1 MRLLT
6 ITADFPPYHAGGYGI
21 RVKNI
26 MDGLFAKG
34 HEVLLLTTRAKGL
47 KTDSASTPT
56 YAIKRVLHGQ
66 FRTKPFP
73 HEVLFDIQDINA
85 IDKAIKK
92 FEPDLI
98 YLGHIYPLTKQLLPF
113 LATLNIPIVCDEG
126 GNSLKGAWTEQGR
139 WFRFTGDYQPRFRW
153 LSKLK
158 PVVIQTVKFF
168 SGGRIQ
174 EVWVWPGNMAV
185 IFNSRKNQSY
195 VLGLGVPIQRS
206 RVIYSGID
214 TDVFTFQKR
223 EALHIPVS
231 IICPGRIEPRKGQID
246 AVRLI
251 ALLNSQGI
259 SANLIIVG
267 EVMSADYK
275 RQILE
280 EIKRSNLEEQI
291 ELLPMIT
298 QEDLAKLY
306 HQADIC
312 FFSSYQE
319 SGLSRIPL
327 EAMACGSIVISYGNE
342 GSDEIIQNGV
352 NGYCGEPGNIQKAEE
367 IISALLAS
375 PAKVQNICTSALAPI
390 NETYALPAYIE
401 EIEEFAKQSF

>member
-1 MRLLT
+1 
-6 ITADFPPYHAGGYGI
+6 
-21 RVKNI
+21 
-26 MDGLFAKG
+26 MDGLASRG
-34 HEVLLLTTRAKGL
+34 HKIQLLTTKARN
-47 KTDSASTPT
+47 
-56 YAIKRVLHGQ
+56 IKRNEKDSSNYPVVRNLHNQ
-66 FRTKPFP
+66 YCVKLFPKEVWFDLLDTKLLQNTITEF
-73 HEVLFDIQDINA
+73 Q
-85 IDKAIKK
+85 
-92 FEPDLI
+92 PDLI

-113 LATLNIPIVCDEG
+113 LARTELPILYDEG
-126 GNSLKGAWTEQGR
+126 GNGLKGAWTEQGR